1 MNLDEITQIN
11 KGCDFAL
18 LVHSCDRYELL
29 YKGFEYFFSKHWNFD
44 VKCTYYFATEEK
56 KIALDRFT
64 NIHSGK
70 GEWSDRLKII
80 LEEIP
85 ENFIIYLQEDMWL
98 NKSID
103 ATFFNQLFDRIIEY
117 KWEQVK
123 LHSAEDYKTKKTD
136 MFINGFNIA
145 RLDNSS
151 GYLMSHQITIWNKH
165 FLISQLRNKEHP
177 WRNERLATKRMRKL
191 APVIIQIDYFSENGY
206 PENND
211 NQKNIL
217 RSSYSNISVNGILHK
232 RALPYIQELIDNDDP
247 NHNQYGLQLKYNFQN
262 ALTHDG
268 LSKPRKID
276 IIKRAKSWIQEM
288 FIPPKKNN
296 LSS

>member
-1 MNLDEITQIN
+1 
-11 KGCDFAL
+11 
-18 LVHSCDRYELL
+18 
-29 YKGFEYFFSKHWNFD
+29 
-44 VKCTYYFATEEK
+44 
-56 KIALDRFT
+56 
-64 NIHSGK
+64 
-70 GEWSDRLKII
+70 
-80 LEEIP
+80 
-85 ENFIIYLQEDMWL
+85 MWL

-103 ATFFNQLFDRIIEY
+103 ATFFNQLFERII
-117 KWEQVK
+117 KNNWEQVK
-123 LHSAEDYKTKKTD
+123 LHSAEDYKTKQTD

-151 GYLMSHQITIWNKH
+151 GYLMSHQITLWKKQ

-191 APVIIQIDYFSENGY
+191 APVIMQIDYFSENDY

-232 RALPYIQELIDNDDP
+232 RALPYIQELINNGDP

-262 ALTHDG
+262 SLTHDG

-276 IIKRAKSWIQEM
+276 IIKRAKSWIQEIFM
-288 FIPPKKNN
+288 PKKKNN